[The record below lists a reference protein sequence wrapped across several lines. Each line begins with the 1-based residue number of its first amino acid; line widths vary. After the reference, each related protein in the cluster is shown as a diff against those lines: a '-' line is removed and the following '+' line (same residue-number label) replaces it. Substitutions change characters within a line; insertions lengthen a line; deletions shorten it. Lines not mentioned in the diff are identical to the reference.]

1 MEGAGRAA
9 QRRFDANLSLAWHT
23 AAFGGAVQAGK
34 LRKLDHYVGGK
45 DVAPQT
51 PKEMLNTLR
60 VLQDMG
66 APMDIKMVN

>member
-23 AAFGGAVQAGK
+23 AAFNGAVQVGK
-34 LRKLDHYVGGK
+34 LKKLDHYIGGGDKKQQSPK
-45 DVAPQT
+45 D
-51 PKEMLNTLR
+51 MLNTLR

-66 APMDIKMVN
+66 APMDIRQVN